1 MTTHPTMNLSSMASR
16 MALIALALAAAT
28 PLASHAHPK
37 GLYDNQQQAE
47 QRSKELGCTGTHR
60 NSGKRMPCSNE
71 ATLHQHL
78 RHH

>member
-1 MTTHPTMNLSSMASR
+1 MNLFSMANR
-16 MALIALALAAAT
+16 MAVIALALAAAT

-37 GLYDNQQQAE
+37 GLYDNQLQAE
-47 QRSKELGCTGTHR
+47 QRSKELGCTGTHQ
-60 NSGKRMPCSNE
+60 NGGKWMPCSNE

>member
-1 MTTHPTMNLSSMASR
+1 MNLLSMASR
-16 MALIALALAAAT
+16 IALIALALAAAT

-37 GLYDNQQQAE
+37 GLFDSQQEAE
-47 QRSKELGCTGTHR
+47 QRANELGCTGIHQ
-60 NSGKRMPCSNE
+60 NSGKWMPCSNE

>member
-1 MTTHPTMNLSSMASR
+1 MHLFSMANR
-16 MALIALALAAAT
+16 MAVIALALAAAT

-60 NSGKRMPCSNE
+60 NSGKWMPCSNE

>member
-1 MTTHPTMNLSSMASR
+1 MNLLSMASR
-16 MALIALALAAAT
+16 IALIALALAAAT

-37 GLYDNQQQAE
+37 GLFDSQQEAE
-47 QRSKELGCTGTHR
+47 QRAKELGCTGIHQ
-60 NSGKRMPCSNE
+60 NSGNWMPCSNE

>member
-1 MTTHPTMNLSSMASR
+1 MASR

-28 PLASHAHPK
+28 PIASHAHPK

-47 QRSKELGCTGTHR
+47 QRSKELGCTGTHQ
-60 NSGKRMPCSNE
+60 NSGKWMPCSNE